1 MSEPDDHQLLAEFA
15 GANSEAAFATIVGRY
30 VNLVYS
36 TAFRFTR
43 NPHHSEEITQV
54 VFIILAR
61 KAGKLSSS
69 VLLSGWLYQT
79 TRLTAGNFMK
89 SEIRRQRREQEAY
102 MQSAL
107 NEPDDVV
114 WNEIAPLLD
123 EAMGKLGETDRNAV
137 VLRFFE
143 NKTAAEVAAKLK
155 LTEAASHKRVSRA
168 LEKLHKLFTMRGVTS
183 TTDAMTKAISVNS
196 VQIAPAV
203 LAKTVTAVAIA
214 KGATASLSTAT
225 LIKGA
230 LKIMAWTK
238 MKSAIIVGAA
248 IILVA
253 GTTTVVKKHISNRY
267 EDLFTHMDSAHL
279 KTAPPALIL
288 RPSRYADRGNLAIG
302 GAPEAPGKFIGRGR
316 PVEYLLC
323 DAYGVTPQRMVL
335 PNGLSTGKFDFL
347 ATLPNDPK
355 AALRE
360 AIKNQLGLIGHIE
373 TQEQDVLV
381 VRVVRSAASGL
392 RISQGSEA
400 SVYSNL
406 GKFTATNFK
415 MSNPDG
421 TPGVVDC
428 LGLLFGLPMVDET
441 GLTNAY
447 DFELRWNGNFDIPK
461 SDDQKKQVE
470 HALLDQ
476 LGFEL
481 IRNRRPV
488 EILIVEKAR

>member
-1 MSEPDDHQLLAEFA
+1 
-15 GANSEAAFATIVGRY
+15 
-30 VNLVYS
+30 
-36 TAFRFTR
+36 
-43 NPHHSEEITQV
+43 
-54 VFIILAR
+54 
-61 KAGKLSSS
+61 
-69 VLLSGWLYQT
+69 
-79 TRLTAGNFMK
+79 MK
-89 SEIRRQRREQEAY
+89 S
-102 MQSAL
+102 AL
-107 NEPDDVV
+107 DESGAGV
-114 WNEIAPLLD
+114 WQKIAPSLD
-123 EAMGKLGETDRNAV
+123 NAV
-137 VLRFFE
+137 AGLREKDRQAIVLRFYE
-143 NKTAAEVAAKLK
+143 GRNLHEVGLALG
-155 LTEAASHKRVSRA
+155 ASEDAVAKRVGRA
-168 LEKLHKLFTMRGVTS
+168 LEKLRKFFTKRGVTLS
-183 TTDAMTKAISVNS
+183 SVAIAGTISLNS
-196 VQIAPAV
+196 VQAAPVA

-214 KGATASLSTAT
+214 KGAAASGSTLT

-248 IILVA
+248 VILMA

-279 KTAPPALIL
+279 KAAPPALLL

-302 GAPEAPGKFIGRGR
+302 GAPEVPGKFIGRGR

-323 DAYGVTPQRMVL
+323 DAYGVAPQRMVL

-360 AIKNQLGLIGHIE
+360 AIKNQLGLSGHIE

-381 VRVVRSAASGL
+381 LRVARFTVSGL
-392 RISQGSEA
+392 KISQGLES
-400 SVYSNL
+400 SVYSNP

-421 TPGVVDC
+421 TPGVIDC
-428 LGLLFGLPMVDET
+428 LGLLFGLPMIDET

-461 SDDQKKQVE
+461 SDAQKKQVE

-488 EILIVEKAR
+488 EMLIVEKAR